1 MNKVLLVPLL
11 ERVWFQI
18 EKNYKYI
25 GFLYYDLDEVIKK
38 VGANH
43 LWRDCETQAKA
54 MQLPKK

>member
-1 MNKVLLVPLL
+1 MPLL